1 MMAGTVGRSMKV
13 MVAID
18 DSEGSFHALQ
28 WTLDNLSN
36 VIRATPIDDGMVTL
50 VHVQEPFQHRIFPVG
65 SAASTAV
72 YLTSTAVENI
82 RKSQQENSARI
93 LSRALQICEA
103 KMVKAE
109 TLILDGEPREMIC
122 QAAEQMNVDLLV
134 VGSRGFGMIK
144 RTLLGS
150 VSDYCAH
157 HAKCP
162 ILIVKPPREQQQKS
176 K

>member
-65 SAASTAV
+65 SA
-72 YLTSTAVENI
+72 AVENI